1 MLKLLKRFSK
11 KEIILVLVCLL
22 FIIGQVWLDLKMPDY
37 MSNIT
42 RLVQTEGTEVIEIL
56 EQGIYMLLC
65 AGGSLIFA
73 CIVGYFASFLSSSFS
88 KELRYD
94 LFCKVEDFSMAEMNK
109 FSISSLITRTTNDV
123 TQVEMLIAMGLQLI
137 IKAPITAVW
146 AVMKILGKNLLWSEI
161 TGGAVIILLLTIG
174 ILMKFVY
181 PNFKKVQNLIDNV
194 NNVTRENLTGLR
206 VVRAFNAEKYQEN
219 K

>member
-161 TGGAVIILLLTIG
+161 TGGAVIILLLT
-174 ILMKFVY
+174 
-181 PNFKKVQNLIDNV
+181 
-194 NNVTRENLTGLR
+194 
-206 VVRAFNAEKYQEN
+206 
-219 K
+219 